1 VGFFL
6 LLIVSLRRAT
16 AETTGSPRP
25 IGMISS
31 AVMIVKDLDPVG
43 NDGR

>member
-1 VGFFL
+1 
-6 LLIVSLRRAT
+6 LLIVSLRRTT
-16 AETTGSPRP
+16 AETTGSLGP